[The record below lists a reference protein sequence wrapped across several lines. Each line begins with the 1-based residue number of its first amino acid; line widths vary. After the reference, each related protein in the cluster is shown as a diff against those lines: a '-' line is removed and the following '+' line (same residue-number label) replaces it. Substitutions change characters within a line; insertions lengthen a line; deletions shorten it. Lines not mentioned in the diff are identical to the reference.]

1 MNFKKHLFLF
11 AGILS
16 CSFIMAQQPS
26 DILSVSASTKLE
38 KSSLAFD
45 KDTKTMWEV
54 NGQDL
59 KADQWLMFT
68 IQTPGDVCELNLQ
81 MQGVS
86 KEELKQLMSVFVTYD
101 PMNLGVPVDYQ
112 VKGSAKEMQVTFS
125 PKYGAHVRLAFKG
138 DSRVKPFSVKEV
150 AVLLADKVLKDR
162 KGEKTSLRYMDPT
175 LPVEERVESL
185 LSVMTPEDKMELIRE
200 GWGIP
205 GIPHLYVPPITKVEA
220 VHGFSYGSG
229 ATIFPQ
235 ALAMGATW
243 NKKLTEDV
251 AMAVGDETLAAGTM
265 QGLRYSM
272 WHRMHVGDVVRR
284 HLVKTLCWYHK
295 LVEPGLKDINLKA
308 CLLLRNILVGMA
320 PPWADV
326 IPMISV
332 CPNVKCVRCF
342 WVRSVM

>member
-1 MNFKKHLFLF
+1 
-11 AGILS
+11 
-16 CSFIMAQQPS
+16 
-26 DILSVSASTKLE
+26 
-38 KSSLAFD
+38 
-45 KDTKTMWEV
+45 
-54 NGQDL
+54 
-59 KADQWLMFT
+59 
-68 IQTPGDVCELNLQ
+68 
-81 MQGVS
+81 
-86 KEELKQLMSVFVTYD
+86 
-101 PMNLGVPVDYQ
+101 
-112 VKGSAKEMQVTFS
+112 MQVTFS

-175 LPVEERVESL
+175 LRVEERVESL

-200 GWGIP
+200 GWGF

-265 QGLRYSM
+265 QAWSPVL
-272 WHRMHVGDVVRR
+272 DVAQDARWGRCEETFGEDPV
-284 HLVKTLCWYHK
+284 LVSQIGGAWIKGYQSKALFTTPKTF
-295 LVEPGLKDINLKA
+295 
-308 CLLLRNILVGMA
+308 LVGMA
-320 PPWADV
+320 PP
-326 IPMISV
+326 
-332 CPNVKCVRCF
+332 R
-342 WVRSVM
+342 RT

>member
-1 MNFKKHLFLF
+1 M
-11 AGILS
+11 
-16 CSFIMAQQPS
+16 
-26 DILSVSASTKLE
+26 
-38 KSSLAFD
+38 
-45 KDTKTMWEV
+45 
-54 NGQDL
+54 
-59 KADQWLMFT
+59 
-68 IQTPGDVCELNLQ
+68 
-81 MQGVS
+81 
-86 KEELKQLMSVFVTYD
+86 
-101 PMNLGVPVDYQ
+101 
-112 VKGSAKEMQVTFS
+112 
-125 PKYGAHVRLAFKG
+125 
-138 DSRVKPFSVKEV
+138 KPFSVKEV

-205 GIPHLYVPPITKVEA
+205 GIPHLYIPPITKVEA

-265 QGLRYSM
+265 QAWSPVL
-272 WHRMHVGDVVRR
+272 DVAQDARWGRCEETFGEDPV
-284 HLVKTLCWYHK
+284 LVSQIGGA
-295 LVEPGLKDINLKA
+295 GLKDINLKA

-332 CPNVKCVRCF
+332 CPNVKCVSASG
-342 WVRSVM
+342 SVPSCDSQL